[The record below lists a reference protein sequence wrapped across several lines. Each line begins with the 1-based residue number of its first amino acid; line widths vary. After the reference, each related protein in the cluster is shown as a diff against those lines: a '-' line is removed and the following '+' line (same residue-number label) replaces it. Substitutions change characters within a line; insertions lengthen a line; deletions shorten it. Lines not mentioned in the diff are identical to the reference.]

1 MWYWFRTNFFHTC
14 QRAVDSNNLKSNGT
28 MVVVAASGCL
38 YACGL
43 VFYLPPC
50 FYYIILTIFWNCHPL
65 DCPNLVLP
73 ENIFSVSVLGN
84 LQWSLSS
91 SCEVTPLTLRLSYI
105 FHILQS
111 LLNWEMYAF
120 VWIWSI
126 FIRIAKGRYT
136 LCSRIQ
142 NKGC

>member
-1 MWYWFRTNFFHTC
+1 MKLWFWFRTNFFHTC
-14 QRAVDSNNLKSNGT
+14 QWAVGSNNVKSNGT
-28 MVVVAASGCL
+28 MVVVAVSG
-38 YACGL
+38 GL

-50 FYYIILTIFWNCHPL
+50 FYYLILTTFWNCYLL
-65 DCPNLVLP
+65 DCPNIVLP

-84 LQWSLSS
+84 LHWSLSS
-91 SCEVTPLTLRLSYI
+91 SCEVTLLTLRLSFI

-111 LLNWEMYAF
+111 LLHWEMCAF

-126 FIRIAKGRYT
+126 FIIIAKGRYT